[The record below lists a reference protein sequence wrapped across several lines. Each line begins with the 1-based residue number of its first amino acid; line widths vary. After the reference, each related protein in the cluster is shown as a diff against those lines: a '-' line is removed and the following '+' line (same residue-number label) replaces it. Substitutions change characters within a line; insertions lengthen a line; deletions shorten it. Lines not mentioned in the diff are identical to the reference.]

1 MRHQGSSVLIPQCPL
16 SKLCCVFNTRVLLQ
30 VLGGSLYCF
39 GSLLGFCHQWLLKV
53 EGYPTVCIYHSFKIH
68 SSIDK
73 HLVACHHEYKHGV
86 QAFLQ
91 HTDFRHRLRSINVWS
106 NKNHGFFGFCFKEL
120 VRYFPNR
127 LYWLTINYHQ
137 QCSRSPS
144 SPNPSQSLPSTLVI
158 IANIIGLCFWL
169 HCSLC
174 FFDLSPLIF
183 TSYTPDKGLEFR
195 SYKRLN
201 IKKTN
206 NLFKREHRTK

>member
-1 MRHQGSSVLIPQCPL
+1 MSM
-16 SKLCCVFNTRVLLQ
+16 
-30 VLGGSLYCF
+30 
-39 GSLLGFCHQWLLKV
+39 
-53 EGYPTVCIYHSFKIH
+53 
-68 SSIDK
+68 
-73 HLVACHHEYKHGV
+73 EYKH
-86 QAFLQ
+86 FFNI
-91 HTDFRHRLRSINVWS
+91 TYFRHRLRNINVWS
-106 NKNHGFFGFCFKEL
+106 NKNHGLFGFCFKEL
-120 VRYFPNR
+120 VCYFPNH

-144 SPNPSQSLPSTLVI
+144 PNPSQNLPSILVI

-183 TSYTPDKGLEFR
+183 TSYTSDKGLEFR

-206 NLFKREHRTK
+206 NLIKMKHKTKWRIQSSNSWEIFLIFNIPNLQRNAY